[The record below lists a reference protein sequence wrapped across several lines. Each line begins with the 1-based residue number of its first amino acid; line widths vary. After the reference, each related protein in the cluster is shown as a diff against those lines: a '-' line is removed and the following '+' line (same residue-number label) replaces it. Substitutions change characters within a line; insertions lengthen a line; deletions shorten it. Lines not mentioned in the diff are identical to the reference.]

1 MKRLAGISLT
11 VLCLAFVVTTA
22 SACGDKL
29 LRLSRLYRHQAK
41 AANNTVLIYARPHSM
56 VDSASSASL
65 EKAFKEEGYKL
76 LLVNS
81 ERELT
86 LALQSGAVDVVIADV
101 ADASQIGRLA
111 NKTTPLV
118 IPVVSKDDLVSEFDA
133 KRYAAVIK
141 SPAKPGKYL
150 DAVDRAFDSK
160 LAKSN
165 PKLKPASFN
174 AE

>member
-1 MKRLAGISLT
+1 MKKIAGISLT
-11 VLCLAFVVTTA
+11 VLCFAIVVTSA

-29 LRLSRLYRHQAK
+29 LRVSRLYRHQAK
-41 AANNTVLIYARPHSM
+41 AGNTTVLVYARPHSLL
-56 VDSASSASL
+56 DNASSASL

-76 LLVNS
+76 LLVNG
-81 ERELT
+81 EREFT

-111 NKTTPLV
+111 HQTTPLV
-118 IPVVSKDDLVSEFDA
+118 IPVVAKDDLISELDA

-165 PKLKPASFN
+165 PKLEPASLT
-174 AE
+174 AQ